1 MDRDLRIWFI
11 VFVAATVVS
20 VTLQLI
26 HLVALCYVARR
37 LQAKVK
43 EIEQRAQSQGSLLQE
58 YRTTAH
64 EILGALKRS
73 VDNAAEVSERIK
85 GIVNEAA
92 QTSQRQWERTDRVI
106 GDVLTRLE
114 SISQSLEAGVAKPI
128 RETQAIGAGLRAALG
143 AFVGHRGTAPANAP
157 GTRKGSSPV
166 RSILLVLL
174 PTWSCFTLLL
184 SAQQTKQLDSYE
196 GQKVA
201 VVDLVAKPNVDVEA
215 LRPLVLQ
222 KEGETFSTEKVQSAM
237 AALQQTGN
245 FSKVEVEVTPQASGL
260 RVMFVLQPV
269 YYLGMIYFPG
279 ALEAF
284 SYPRLLQ
291 AVNYPPQEP
300 YDESRVKAAEP
311 ALQRFLA
318 ENGYF
323 AAQVQSESKLD
334 EARLLADVF
343 FHVTLNKRAKFGR
356 VAVTGPPANE
366 AARLEQALRSFRA
379 RLRGASLKEGKR
391 YDPERLQR
399 ATTLIRN
406 KLTQDNRLAKEIRL
420 EQPNYDPEMNR
431 ADVTFRV
438 TLGPTLSV
446 RAAGARVWKRTLRKL
461 VPIYEEAAFDRD
473 LVEEGERNLVNHFQ
487 RKGFFDAK
495 VKAEIREEPSQ
506 LSVVYQIQKGERHRV
521 SSVSVTGNQQ
531 LDDDD
536 LMEQVVVQPGG
547 FLSRGKFS
555 QDLQK
560 RSVNNL
566 AALYRNAGFT
576 DVQVQPDVVDR
587 ERQVDVN
594 FKIAEGKPT
603 LVESLKVEGNKTQT
617 IAALAPDGLNL
628 EQGQPYSRA
637 RLDKDRNQIVASYL
651 NLGYLNANFKSTVE
665 PVADNSHLVSV
676 TYLIDEGP
684 QAQIG
689 PVAYLGRQ
697 HTRQSFVRRNTD
709 LQPGAPLSQGKL
721 LESESNLYNLGTFDW
736 ANVIPRKP
744 ITDQNQE
751 EVLVKVHEA
760 KRNSLAYGFGFE
772 STPLSGSLS
781 SGIVALPGL
790 PTIGLPPSFR
800 VIQKNIISPLGS
812 VEYSRL
818 NLRGRGETASIA
830 TFLSRLDQRASFTYL
845 HPQFRGLN
853 WNALWSFSVER
864 TTQNPLFTARLGQ
877 GSFQIERILDAAKT
891 KRLQFRYTFQR
902 TALTHLLI
910 QNFIPPEDESVRA
923 SMPSVS
929 FVRDTRDKPLDA
941 HKGVF
946 QTVDFSIGPK
956 LFGSSHNVVRLFGQ
970 TAHYRQVKPWLVW
983 ANSVRLG
990 FVTSFAGSH
999 VPVSQRFFSGGSD
1012 SLRGFPLNGA
1022 GPQGVATLCSQE
1034 NDPSTCTALIRVP
1047 VGGQQ
1052 LFILNSEARFPIPL
1066 KKGLGGVI
1074 FYDGGNV
1081 YDRINVRRLFNDYSN
1096 TVGFGIR
1103 YQTPVGPVRVDIG
1116 RNLNPVTGLKST
1128 QIFVTLGQSF

>member
-1 MDRDLRIWFI
+1 MDHDLKMWFI
-11 VFVAATVVS
+11 VFVVATVVS
-20 VTLQLI
+20 VTIQLI
-26 HLVALCYVARR
+26 HLVAVWYVARR
-37 LQAKVK
+37 LQAKLK
-43 EIEQRAQSQGSLLQE
+43 EFELGAQSQVSLVEE
-58 YRTTAH
+58 YRTTAC
-64 EILGALKRS
+64 EILEALKRS
-73 VDNAAEVSERIK
+73 LDNAVELTERVK
-85 GIVNEAA
+85 GIVSDAA
-92 QTSQRQWERTDRVI
+92 DASLKQWERTDRVM
-106 GDVLTRLE
+106 GDVFIRLE
-114 SISQSLEAGVAKPI
+114 RISLAFEAGVTKPI
-128 RETQAIGAGLRAALG
+128 RETQAISAGLRAGFG
-143 AFVGHRGTAPANAP
+143 AFVGHRGRTPASRP
-157 GTRKGSSPV
+157 ETRKSSLPV
-166 RSILLVLL
+166 RSILPVLL
-174 PTWSCFTLLL
+174 LAWSYFPAPLN
-184 SAQQTKQLDSYE
+184 AQQPSQLDSYE

-201 VVDLVAKPNVDVEA
+201 VVELVAKPSVDVDA

-222 KEGETFSTEKVQSAM
+222 KEGESFSTESVQSTR
-237 AALQQTGN
+237 AALQRTGK
-245 FSKVEVEVTPQASGL
+245 FSKVEVEVTPEASGL

-269 YYLGMIYFPG
+269 YYLGMIDFPG

-291 AVNYPPQEP
+291 AVNYPPQGP
-300 YDESRVKAAEP
+300 YDESRVKAAERT
-311 ALQRFLA
+311 LQRFFT

-323 AAQVQSESKLD
+323 TARVESESKLD
-334 EARLLADVF
+334 EARLLVDVF
-343 FHVTLNKRAKFGR
+343 FHITLNKRAKFGR
-356 VAVTGPPANE
+356 VTVTGPAPNE
-366 AARLEQALRSFRA
+366 AERLVRALRSLRA
-379 RLRGASLKEGKR
+379 SLRSASLKEGKR

-399 ATTLIRN
+399 AIAVIRN
-406 KLTQDNRLAKEIRL
+406 KLTQDNRLANEVRL
-420 EQPNYDPEMNR
+420 EQPNYDPETNR

-446 RAAGARVWKRTLRKL
+446 RVAGARVWKGSLRKL
-461 VPIYEEAAFDRD
+461 VPIYEEGTFDHD
-473 LVEEGERNLVNHFQ
+473 LVEEGERNLASHFQ
-487 RKGFFDAK
+487 RQGFFDAK

-506 LSVVYQIQKGERHRV
+506 VSVVYRIQKGGRHRV
-521 SSVSVTGNQQ
+521 TNITVAGNRR
-531 LDDDD
+531 LDEDD
-536 LMEQVVVQPGG
+536 LMEQIVVQEGG
-547 FLSRGKFS
+547 FFSRGKFS
-555 QDLQK
+555 QDLVK

-566 AALYRNAGFT
+566 AALYRNAGFK
-576 DVQVQPDVVDR
+576 DVQVQPEVLDR
-587 ERQVDVN
+587 EPQVDVN
-594 FKIAEGKPT
+594 FEIAEGEPT
-603 LVESLKVEGNKTQT
+603 LVESLKIAGNTTQR
-617 IAALAPDGLNL
+617 IESLAPDGLNL

-651 NLGYLNANFKSTVE
+651 NLGYLNVDFKSTVN
-665 PVADNSHLVSV
+665 PVADNSQLVSV
-676 TYLIDEGP
+676 SYLIEEGP
-684 QAQIG
+684 QAKIG
-689 PVAYLGRQ
+689 SVAYLGRQ
-697 HTRQSFVRRNTD
+697 HTRQSFVRRNTG

-812 VEYSRL
+812 VEYGRL

-853 WNALWSFSVER
+853 WNALWSFSLER

-877 GSFQIERILDAAKT
+877 GSLQVERILDAAKT

-946 QTVDFSIGPK
+946 QTVDFSLGPK

-970 TAHYRQVKPWLVW
+970 TAYYRQVKPWLVW

-1022 GPQGVATLCSQE
+1022 GPQGVATLCTQE

-1096 TVGFGIR
+1096 TLGFGIR

-1116 RNLNPVTGLKST
+1116 RNLNPITGLKST

>member
-1 MDRDLRIWFI
+1 MDRDLQIWFI
-11 VFVAATVVS
+11 VFVAATVIS
-20 VTLQLI
+20 VTIQLI
-26 HLVALCYVARR
+26 HLIALFYVARR
-37 LQAKVK
+37 LQAKVR
-43 EIEQRAQSQGSLLQE
+43 EIERRAQSQGSLLQE

-64 EILGALKRS
+64 EILDAFKRS
-73 VDNAAEVSERIK
+73 ADNAVEVSERIK
-85 GIVNEAA
+85 SIANEAA
-92 QTSQRQWERTDRVI
+92 EASQKHWARTDRVI

-114 SISQSLEAGVAKPI
+114 RISQSFEVGVAKPI

-143 AFVGHRGTAPANAP
+143 AFVGRRGTAPGSRP
-157 GTRKGSSPV
+157 GTRKNSLSA
-166 RSILLVLL
+166 RSILLVLF
-174 PTWSCFTLLL
+174 PIWGCFTPTLN
-184 SAQQTKQLDSYE
+184 AQQSEQLDSYE

-222 KEGETFSTEKVQSAM
+222 KEGETFSTGKVQSTM
-237 AALQQTGN
+237 AALQQTEK
-245 FSKVEVEVTPQASGL
+245 FSKIEVQVTPGASGL

-300 YDESRVKAAEP
+300 YHESRVKAAEP
-311 ALQRFLA
+311 TLQRFFA

-323 AAQVQSESKLD
+323 TAQVQSETKLD

-356 VAVTGPPANE
+356 VAVTGPAANE
-366 AARLEQALRSFRA
+366 AARLEGALRSFRA

-399 ATTLIRN
+399 AITVIRN
-406 KLTQDNRLAKEIRL
+406 KLSQDNRLAKEVRL
-420 EQPNYDPEMNR
+420 EPPSYDPETNR

-438 TLGPTLSV
+438 TLGPALFV
-446 RAAGARVWKRTLRKL
+446 RATGARVWKGTLRKL
-461 VPIYEEAAFDRD
+461 VPIYEEGAFDRD
-473 LVEEGERNLVNHFQ
+473 LVEEGERNLVSHFQ
-487 RKGFFDAK
+487 RKGFFNVK
-495 VKAEIREEPSQ
+495 VKAEIWEDPSQ
-506 LSVVYQIQKGERHRV
+506 LSVIYQIRKGERHHV
-521 SSVSVTGNQQ
+521 TSVSLTGNQR

-555 QDLQK
+555 QDLLK

-566 AALYRNAGFT
+566 AASYRNAGFA
-576 DVQVQPDVVDR
+576 DVQVQPEVVDH
-587 ERQVDVN
+587 ERQIDVN
-594 FKIAEGKPT
+594 FKIAEGEPT
-603 LVESLKVEGNKTQT
+603 LVESLKVEGNSTQT
-617 IAALAPDGLNL
+617 IAALAPGGLNL
-628 EQGQPYSRA
+628 EQGQPYSRT

-651 NLGYLNANFKSTVE
+651 NQGYLSVNFKSTVN
-665 PVADNSHLVSV
+665 PVADNSRLVSV
-676 TYLIDEGP
+676 TYLIEEGP
-684 QAQIG
+684 QAQVG
-689 PVAYLGRQ
+689 PIAYLGRQ
-697 HTRQSFVRRNTD
+697 HTRQSFVRRNTA

-744 ITDQNQE
+744 ITDQTQE

-760 KRNSLAYGFGFE
+760 KRNSLSYGWGFE
-772 STPLSGSLS
+772 STPRSGSLS
-781 SGIVALPGL
+781 TGVVALPGI
-790 PTIGLPPSFR
+790 PTVGLPPEFQ
-800 VIQKNIISPLGS
+800 VIQENIISPLGS

-830 TFLSRLDQRASFTYL
+830 TYLSRLDQKASFTYL

-853 WNALWSFSVER
+853 WNGLWSFSLER

-877 GSFQIERILDAAKT
+877 GSFQVEKILDTAKT
-891 KRLQFRYTFQR
+891 RRLQFRYLFQR

-910 QNFIPPEDESVRA
+910 QNFVPPEDQSVRS
-923 SMPSVS
+923 SMLSTS

-946 QTVDFSIGPK
+946 QTMDLGISPK
-956 LFGSSHNVVRLFGQ
+956 LIGSSHNVLRFFGQ
-970 TAHYRQVKPWLVW
+970 AAYYRQVKPWMVW
-983 ANSVRLG
+983 ANNVRLG
-990 FVTSFAGSH
+990 LVRSFSGSH
-999 VPVSQRFFSGGSD
+999 VPLSQRFFSGGSD

-1022 GPQGVATLCSQE
+1022 GPQGVATLCTKE
-1034 NDPSTCTALIRVP
+1034 DDPTTCTAQISVP
-1047 VGGQQ
+1047 VGGHQ
-1052 LFILNSEARFPIPL
+1052 LFIINSEGRFPIPL

-1081 YDRINVRRLFNDYSN
+1081 YDRINFKRLFNDYSN

-1116 RNLNPVTGLKST
+1116 RNLNPITGLKST

>member
-1 MDRDLRIWFI
+1 MSTLCVLWF
-11 VFVAATVVS
+11 
-20 VTLQLI
+20 
-26 HLVALCYVARR
+26 Y
-37 LQAKVK
+37 K
-43 EIEQRAQSQGSLLQE
+43 
-58 YRTTAH
+58 
-64 EILGALKRS
+64 
-73 VDNAAEVSERIK
+73 
-85 GIVNEAA
+85 
-92 QTSQRQWERTDRVI
+92 
-106 GDVLTRLE
+106 
-114 SISQSLEAGVAKPI
+114 
-128 RETQAIGAGLRAALG
+128 
-143 AFVGHRGTAPANAP
+143 
-157 GTRKGSSPV
+157 RKGES
-166 RSILLVLL
+166 
-174 PTWSCFTLLL
+174 
-184 SAQQTKQLDSYE
+184 
-196 GQKVA
+196 
-201 VVDLVAKPNVDVEA
+201 
-215 LRPLVLQ
+215 
-222 KEGETFSTEKVQSAM
+222 FSTERVQSA
-237 AALQQTGN
+237 GRRCSGRGK
-245 FSKVEVEVTPQASGL
+245 FSKVEVEVTPEASGL

-269 YYLGMIYFPG
+269 YYLGMIDFPV

-291 AVNYPPQEP
+291 AVNYPPQGP
-300 YDESRVKAAEP
+300 YDESRVKAAERT
-311 ALQRFLA
+311 LQRFFT

-323 AAQVQSESKLD
+323 TARVESESKLD
-334 EARLLADVF
+334 EARLLVDVF
-343 FHVTLNKRAKFGR
+343 FHITLNKRAKFGR
-356 VAVTGPPANE
+356 VTVTGPAPNE
-366 AARLEQALRSFRA
+366 AERLVRALRSLRA
-379 RLRGASLKEGKR
+379 SLRSASLKEGKR

-399 ATTLIRN
+399 AIAVIRN
-406 KLTQDNRLAKEIRL
+406 KLTQDNRLANEVRL
-420 EQPNYDPEMNR
+420 EQPNYDPETNR

-446 RAAGARVWKRTLRKL
+446 RVAGARVWKGTLRKL
-461 VPIYEEAAFDRD
+461 VPIYEEGTFDHD
-473 LVEEGERNLVNHFQ
+473 LVEEGERNLASHFQ
-487 RKGFFDAK
+487 RQGFFDVK

-506 LSVVYQIQKGERHRV
+506 VSVIYRIQKGGRHRV
-521 SSVSVTGNQQ
+521 TNITVAGNRR
-531 LDDDD
+531 LDEDE
-536 LMEQVVVQPGG
+536 LMEQVVVQKGG
-547 FLSRGKFS
+547 FFSRGKFS
-555 QDLQK
+555 QDLVK

-566 AALYRNAGFT
+566 AALYRNAGFK
-576 DVQVQPDVVDR
+576 DVQVQPEVLDH
-587 ERQVDVN
+587 EPQVDVN
-594 FKIAEGKPT
+594 FEIAEGEPT
-603 LVESLKVEGNKTQT
+603 LVESLKIAGNTTQR
-617 IAALAPDGLNL
+617 IESLAPDGLNL

-637 RLDKDRNQIVASYL
+637 RLDGDRNQIVASYL
-651 NLGYLNANFKSTVE
+651 NLGYLNVDFKSTVN
-665 PVADNSHLVSV
+665 PVADNSQLVSV
-676 TYLIDEGP
+676 SYLIEEGP
-684 QAQIG
+684 QAKIG
-689 PVAYLGRQ
+689 SVAYLGRQ
-697 HTRQSFVRRNTD
+697 HTRQSFVRRNTG

-812 VEYSRL
+812 VEYGRL

-853 WNALWSFSVER
+853 WNALWSFSLER

-877 GSFQIERILDAAKT
+877 GSVQIERILDAAKT

-946 QTVDFSIGPK
+946 QTVDFSLGPK

-970 TAHYRQVKPWLVW
+970 TAYYRQVKPWLVW

-990 FVTSFAGSH
+990 LVKSFAGSH

-1022 GPQGVATLCSQE
+1022 GPQGVATLCTQE

-1052 LFILNSEARFPIPL
+1052 LFILNSEARFPMPL

-1096 TVGFGIR
+1096 TLGFGIR

-1116 RNLNPVTGLKST
+1116 RNLNPITGLKST